1 MSTNIYSYKFSGR
14 EVLGAK
20 SGSVVIPGTLR
31 VEGAVTFP
39 NSSLGVTGSV
49 TATTGFIKPGAG
61 SQYLLADGT
70 TTAGTGGSAFPYI
83 GAAQIT
89 GSLNVSGS
97 ITGSLQGTAS
107 FAVSASW
114 APGSSGV
121 TGGTLNYIPLWTGIS
136 GLSISALFQ
145 SASNVGI
152 GTVTPTQKLEVNGYV
167 LADRYYPKNSN
178 ATYIDGDTGG
188 TTVAGT
194 GYFYVN
200 TAGGAYFQNIT
211 RFRGA
216 VINDTGTYLNIQG
229 GTSGHTYFSGS
240 VGIGK
245 TVPSESLDVIGI
257 VRSIYSGDPGAGSI
271 TSKILS
277 YTPSPYGL
285 IFRGYGSGVH
295 SIQSQRES
303 NDAEIYG
310 LSLQPSGGNVG
321 IGTKT
326 PNANLDVSG
335 SAIITGSL
343 LIGTGSSFA
352 AGFGFTPNVSIGM
365 NTGSTGAVLDLKNT
379 STTGT
384 TTGTKLG
391 TIQFGNNIYTTSQ
404 IIATQAGGISGG
416 DSGGGH
422 IAIWTNPAGTGVYPV
437 ERFRIT
443 STGNVG
449 IGTTTPTQ
457 KLDVS
462 GSVLITGSL
471 NVTNGITGSLFGT
484 ASFAVSA
491 TQAATAS
498 SLTNLNQDVEISKQG
513 GAFLSI
519 GAGTYGGPELR
530 LLPNITAG
538 FAKIN
543 VGNTY
548 SSLDF
553 QMNSATKV
561 TLTQAGDVGIGTT
574 TPYSKFT
581 TYGALST
588 STSQISIVNSEG
600 GHIILRAG
608 ISGVTNAGL
617 SLISADV
624 AGTNQNT
631 RLVVNSNG
639 YVGINTTSPTSQ
651 LHSETSLSGPV
662 SFGARAAIYGN
673 NTSTDVTY
681 ANSIGVGGRTL
692 TSGGAAIY
700 GDASTGAGYAG
711 YFVGR
716 GYFSG
721 NVGIGKSTPSVNLDV
736 TGSVIITGS
745 LTVSGSSTFTNI
757 GPAIFSGSITS
768 TQGFTGSFS
777 GTAQTASF
785 ITGSIFT
792 NANPAL
798 SASYASNSATS
809 SYSLTA
815 SYAIGGTDVFP
826 YTGSALIT
834 GSLGVI
840 GSLTQGTS
848 SLASGYASHAEGWNT
863 SAFGTSSHAEG
874 VNTYATGEG
883 SHAEGEVTEASGD
896 YSHAEGMNTFAAG
909 EYSHAEGNYT
919 KAIGNW
925 SHAEGFNTVA
935 LGEYQHVQG
944 TYNISSSNAG
954 AWVLGNGTSNANR
967 SNLIFASG
975 SQVQITGS
983 VIATQG
989 FTGSLQGT
997 SSYALTASYA
1007 LNAGGGSAITV
1018 QDEGSNLTTALTSL
1032 NFTGA
1037 GVAATNSS
1045 GAVTVTIAGGGGA
1058 AFPYTGSAQIT
1069 GSLGIT
1075 GSLSTSGSNANI
1087 NGVTIAGGS
1096 NNIIIGT
1103 AAYNNPGGTSMN
1115 GNADY
1120 TLYIGK
1126 INSNTATFPQIWSPE
1141 TVTIS
1146 NAANTRILRLDPAAY
1161 SAFFIEYVIDNISS
1175 AMRGGTLKGVF
1186 LSNMSKI
1193 EWSEENVLSI
1203 GDTSTMVFT
1212 VVDNGAGALDV
1223 KLNNTSGATIYCDF
1237 TSRLILRKV

>member
-1 MSTNIYSYKFSGR
+1 MANTIYLYKISGR
-14 EVLGAK
+14 EVLGAN

-31 VEGAVTFP
+31 VLGAVTFP

-83 GAAQIT
+83 GEAQIT

-229 GTSGHTYFSGS
+229 GTSGHTYFASN

-245 TVPSESLDVIGI
+245 TVPSESLDVVGI
-257 VRSIYSGDPGAGSI
+257 VRSIYSGAPGSGSI

-285 IFRGYGSGVH
+285 IFRGYDSGVH

-321 IGTKT
+321 IGTKA

-391 TIQFGNNIYTTSQ
+391 TIQFGNSTYTTSQ

-484 ASFAVSA
+484 A
-491 TQAATAS
+491 ATAS

-530 LLPNITAG
+530 LLPNVTSG

-561 TLTQAGDVGIGTT
+561 TLTQA
-574 TPYSKFT
+574 
-581 TYGALST
+581 
-588 STSQISIVNSEG
+588 
-600 GHIILRAG
+600 
-608 ISGVTNAGL
+608 
-617 SLISADV
+617 
-624 AGTNQNT
+624 
-631 RLVVNSNG
+631 G

-681 ANSIGVGGRTL
+681 ANSVGVGGRTL

-798 SASYASNSATS
+798 SASYA
-809 SYSLTA
+809 
-815 SYAIGGTDVFP
+815 V
-826 YTGSALIT
+826 
-834 GSLGVI
+834 
-840 GSLTQGTS
+840 
-848 SLASGYASHAEGWNT
+848 
-863 SAFGTSSHAEG
+863 
-874 VNTYATGEG
+874 
-883 SHAEGEVTEASGD
+883 
-896 YSHAEGMNTFAAG
+896 
-909 EYSHAEGNYT
+909 
-919 KAIGNW
+919 
-925 SHAEGFNTVA
+925 
-935 LGEYQHVQG
+935 
-944 TYNISSSNAG
+944 
-954 AWVLGNGTSNANR
+954 
-967 SNLIFASG
+967 
-975 SQVQITGS
+975 
-983 VIATQG
+983 
-989 FTGSLQGT
+989 
-997 SSYALTASYA
+997 TASYA

-1096 NNIIIGT
+1096 NNIIIGST
-1103 AAYNNPGGTSMN
+1103 AYNDPDGTS
-1115 GNADY
+1115 GIGSY
-1120 TLYIGK
+1120 TLSIGK
-1126 INSNTATFPQIWSPE
+1126 INSNIASLPQIWSPE

-1146 NAANTRILRLDPAAY
+1146 NATNTRILRLDSIKY
-1161 SAFFIEYVIDNISS
+1161 SAFFIEYVIDNTAS